1 MEDYSVLEA
10 ADAAQCRYMLSNN
23 DVDLVILDIMLPDG
37 DGISLCREIK
47 AKYDIPILFLSA
59 LSENDDIITA
69 LRAGGDDY
77 LPKPYDIQVLIARV
91 EARLRS
97 VRKDKR
103 YISFGRLRLD
113 TVSMAAYF
121 ADNDL
126 LTTQKEFSIL
136 LMLARNIGSTVPK
149 AELYENVWGLPYSD
163 NANAL
168 FTAGSPLYKKIDDN
182 KTKSGCKCILIANRN
197 IDETKKRQ
205 IEYENGLRDAL
216 IVAENSAKTRDKFLR
231 NISHEIRTPLNAI
244 IGFTNLSKQN
254 IDDKVKL
261 NNYLQKTEYASKHLL
276 SLINDILD
284 LSKIDSGKLQTK
296 TEKFVLKD
304 AVDELLAAINAQT
317 EEKNIDLKISF
328 DKRLSGLALIG
339 DSLRFK
345 QIMLNILSNAVK
357 FTGKNG
363 KIEFDILRRSEV
375 DNILYISFII
385 TDNGIGMTDEFK
397 DRIFTP
403 FEQQDERISREYGG
417 TGLGM
422 SIVKNLV
429 TLLKGSINIKS
440 KSGSGTSV
448 TVELPFKYENNQTK
462 LSKNDHSENS
472 EKSIAGKNIL
482 VTEDNALNREIISE
496 LLKSQNANVELAVD
510 GLDAVKKYNNSADN
524 YFDLIL
530 MDVQMPNLDGYEATA
545 QIRNSEKPDAVT
557 IPIIAITAHSF
568 ESDITKALS
577 SGMNA
582 HISKPINVDDMFKT
596 LHKYI

>member
-1 MEDYSVLEA
+1 M
-10 ADAAQCRYMLSNN
+10 
-23 DVDLVILDIMLPDG
+23 
-37 DGISLCREIK
+37 
-47 AKYDIPILFLSA
+47 
-59 LSENDDIITA
+59 
-69 LRAGGDDY
+69 
-77 LPKPYDIQVLIARV
+77 
-91 EARLRS
+91 
-97 VRKDKR
+97 
-103 YISFGRLRLD
+103 
-113 TVSMAAYF
+113 
-121 ADNDL
+121 
-126 LTTQKEFSIL
+126 
-136 LMLARNIGSTVPK
+136 
-149 AELYENVWGLPYSD
+149 
-163 NANAL
+163 
-168 FTAGSPLYKKIDDN
+168 
-182 KTKSGCKCILIANRN
+182 
-197 IDETKKRQ
+197 
-205 IEYENGLRDAL
+205 
-216 IVAENSAKTRDKFLR
+216 
-231 NISHEIRTPLNAI
+231 
-244 IGFTNLSKQN
+244 
-254 IDDKVKL
+254 
-261 NNYLQKTEYASKHLL
+261 
-276 SLINDILD
+276 
-284 LSKIDSGKLQTK
+284 QTK

-448 TVELPFKYENNQTK
+448 TVELPFKYKNNQTK

>member
-1 MEDYSVLEA
+1 M
-10 ADAAQCRYMLSNN
+10 NK
-23 DVDLVILDIMLPDG
+23 
-37 DGISLCREIK
+37 IK
-47 AKYDIPILFLSA
+47 AKRTANDVILGKVLMSMYDQVWRVTYNNTSSNVEVINRNGVSNSCNFEFGLKKYIEYICLNNIHPNDRKNFLEYFSDVNMSKLFCGESF
-59 LSENDDIITA
+59 SF
-69 LRAGGDDY
+69 
-77 LPKPYDIQVLIARV
+77 
-91 EARLRS
+91 EARTCKQDGKYS
-97 VRKDKR
+97 W
-103 YISFGRLRLD
+103 Y
-113 TVSMAAYF
+113 MYF
-121 ADNDL
+121 V
-126 LTTQKEFSIL
+126 ESIH
-136 LMLARNIGSTVPK
+136 
-149 AELYENVWGLPYSD
+149 
-163 NANAL
+163 
-168 FTAGSPLYKKIDDN
+168 DDN